1 MEEINQCCKIIEV
14 PYRAKREIYQT
25 CKVCNTKKLVK
36 EFYKIFKL
44 KRVQLPYRSMCK
56 ACQEVWCLEKQPLYP
71 VQQVVDEH
79 FVVVLD

>member
-25 CKVCNTKKLVK
+25 CKICNVKKLTK

-56 ACQEVWCLEKQPLYP
+56 SCQEVWAGEKKPLYQEP
-71 VQQVVDEH
+71 LVIDDC